1 MDEGLAEL
9 LYKALA
15 SKLGIVIRTTTPE
28 LLRTQLYSTRKELKH
43 PQLEVRSIKP
53 SHTLPNSELWIVR
66 KTLNQTESPDGP
78 QEP

>member
-28 LLRTQLYSTRKELKH
+28 LLRAKLYATRKELMD
-43 PQLEVRSIKP
+43 PRLEVLSIKP
-53 SHTLPNSELWIVR
+53 SYTHPESEIWVVR
-66 KTLNQTESPDGP
+66 KTLNPTEFPDGP
-78 QEP
+78 